1 MLFLFFF
8 SVLMVVNAELSKTN
22 EINNHQNHKA
32 MPMKRL
38 GTWKELIYCIDKL
51 KTFACLFSDS
61 NCRTNIE
68 NGLMELKR
76 LHRNN
81 KNGLMEKSKSVPEV
95 IFDLVATNAIFWI
108 LLFGWLIFIVWT
120 CTIHQPN
127 VDFVPLLDYLA
138 GYLIE
143 LY

>member
-1 MLFLFFF
+1 
-8 SVLMVVNAELSKTN
+8 MVVNAELSKTN
-22 EINNHQNHKA
+22 EINNYHNHKA
-32 MPMKRL
+32 MPMKA
-38 GTWKELIYCIDKL
+38 TWKDVIDKL

-81 KNGLMEKSKSVPEV
+81 KNGVMEKSKSVSEV

-120 CTIHQPN
+120 STIHQPN

>member
-22 EINNHQNHKA
+22 EINNYHNHKA
-32 MPMKRL
+32 MPMRA
-38 GTWKELIYCIDKL
+38 TWKDVIDKL

-81 KNGLMEKSKSVPEV
+81 KNGVMEKSKSVPEV

-120 CTIHQPN
+120 LTIHQPN
-127 VDFVPLLDYLA
+127 VDFVPLLEYLA

>member
-22 EINNHQNHKA
+22 EINNYHNHKA
-32 MPMKRL
+32 MPMKP
-38 GTWKELIYCIDKL
+38 TWKDIIDKL
-51 KTFACLFSDS
+51 KTFACLFSDDS
-61 NCRTNIE
+61 KCRTKIE
-68 NGLMELKR
+68 NGLMEIKR
-76 LHRNN
+76 YHYRND
-81 KNGLMEKSKSVPEV
+81 KYGVMEKIPEV
-95 IFDLVATNAIFWI
+95 IFDAIFWV

-120 CTIHQPN
+120 STIQQPN